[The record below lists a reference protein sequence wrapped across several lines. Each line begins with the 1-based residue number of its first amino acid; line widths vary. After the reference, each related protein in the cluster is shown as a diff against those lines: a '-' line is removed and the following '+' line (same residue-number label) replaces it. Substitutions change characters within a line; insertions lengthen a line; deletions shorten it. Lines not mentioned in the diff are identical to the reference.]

1 MSSRVRLV
9 NLFIA
14 RPVRVNEMNEMKY
27 PIDDIA
33 PRDAAL
39 TIFGGFVAVRE
50 FVSYHG
56 HVQPM
61 QEGSFI
67 REPSLR
73 IDL

>member
-1 MSSRVRLV
+1 
-9 NLFIA
+9 
-14 RPVRVNEMNEMKY
+14 MNEMKY